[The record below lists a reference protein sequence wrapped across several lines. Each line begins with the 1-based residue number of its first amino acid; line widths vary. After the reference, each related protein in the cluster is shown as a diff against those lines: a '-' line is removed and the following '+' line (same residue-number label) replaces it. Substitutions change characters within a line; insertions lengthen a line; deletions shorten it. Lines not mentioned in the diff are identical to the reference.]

1 MALSG
6 GELQRALLARLSL
19 TDAAVLLLDEPHAA
33 LDELGQQLL
42 WQHIHTWHGEGR
54 TLVVVCHDLAAVR
67 QHIPQTLL
75 IKNRECVFGASNELI
90 QQTPHTQVA

>member
-19 TDAAVLLLDEPHAA
+19 AEAPLLLLDEPHAA
-33 LDELGQQLL
+33 LDELGQSLL
-42 WQHIHTWHGEGR
+42 WKHLHAWHAEGR

-75 IKNRECVFGASNELI
+75 IKSSGCVLGPSVDLI
-90 QQTPHTQVA
+90 RHQPQTQVA